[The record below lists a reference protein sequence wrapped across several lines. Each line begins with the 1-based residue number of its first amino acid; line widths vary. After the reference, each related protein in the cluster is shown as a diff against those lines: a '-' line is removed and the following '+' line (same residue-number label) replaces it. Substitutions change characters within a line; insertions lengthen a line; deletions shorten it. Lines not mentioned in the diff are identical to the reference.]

1 MPKSHAQSD
10 TILRRFIGV
19 TASSF
24 PATYVNLLTAAPTAS
39 NPTGWVEW
47 RSETNTPIVR
57 KQVFNSLQTDGSPY
71 WSDPFIDSNLKYIKN
86 TNAISWAS
94 SDTTTLLDASQTV
107 VGVGVFTTVETQY
120 GNNASGTP
128 DVLTDLV
135 YWTELPNSLTFVNNE
150 AVLFLDGDLK
160 VTEQ

>member
-10 TILRRFIGV
+10 TILRRFIGSA
-19 TASSF
+19 ASPFS
-24 PATYVNLLTAAPTAS
+24 ATYVNLLTAAPTAS

-47 RSETNTPIVR
+47 RSATNTPIVR
-57 KQVFNSLQTDGSPY
+57 KRVFNSTQTDGSPY

-86 TNAISWAS
+86 TNAIQWDTL
-94 SDTTTLLDASQTV
+94 DTTTLLDASQTV
-107 VGVGVFTTVETQY
+107 VGVGVFTSASTSY
-120 GNNASGTP
+120 ASGVP

-135 YWTELPNSLTFVNNE
+135 YWTELPNSLTFTNTE
-150 AVLFLDGDLK
+150 AVVFLDGDFK